1 MKDNNA
7 ASCEVAVSKWVPPT
21 PTSTR
26 NYPYNCWWVAALS
39 EEVGQT
45 PLGRWLLDMPVLLY
59 RADDGQAVVLEGRCP
74 HRGAPLAFGCRKGD
88 AIQCGYHG
96 FTFAATGECI
106 NVPSIKTGVPPI
118 RIRAYTVIE
127 RPPLVWV
134 YLGDPAA
141 IDSVPPPLELDWTV
155 DPSFAVVTGRMDI
168 KANYMLLKE
177 NVLDLT
183 HFGFV
188 HASTFKITDWVDPPQ
203 VEVNGDI
210 VRYRQHFERS
220 PLPPPFAE
228 PLKLPIGTPFN
239 RENYGSFISPAL
251 QIAAVDFIA
260 PDREDPAAI
269 AGQFRIAHATT
280 PIDATSMH
288 YFYLLAR
295 DHGKSSPEMQKLAQL
310 SSIGFAE
317 DEKMIEGVQ
326 QVLSHDPRPQ
336 ESWEVS
342 IKTDAA
348 GVQARRALARWMQR
362 ET

>member
-1 MKDNNA
+1 MENIH
-7 ASCEVAVSKWVPPT
+7 WVPPT
-21 PTSTR
+21 PASTR
-26 NYPYNCWWVAALS
+26 NYPHNCWWVAALS

-45 PLGRWLLDMPVLLY
+45 PFDRWLLDMPVLLY
-59 RADDGQAVVLEGRCP
+59 RKEDGHAVALEGRCP

-96 FTFAATGECI
+96 FTFAPTGECVK
-106 NVPSIKTGVPPI
+106 VPSIKTAVPPI
-118 RIRAYTVIE
+118 RM
-127 RPPLVWV
+127 
-134 YLGDPAA
+134 YLGDPQV
-141 IDSVPPPLELDWTV
+141 IDSVPPPLTLDWTV
-155 DPSFAVVTGRMDI
+155 DPSFAVVSGRMDI

-188 HASTFKITDWVDPPQ
+188 HANTFKITDWIDPPQ
-203 VEVNGDI
+203 VDVTGDI
-210 VRYRQHFERS
+210 VTYRQHFERS

-228 PLKLPIGTPFN
+228 PLKLPAGTPFN

-269 AGQFRIAHATT
+269 SGKFRIAHATT
-280 PIDATSMH
+280 PIDATRMH

-295 DHGKSSPEMQKLAQL
+295 DHGNTPEEMQTLAQL
-310 SSIGFAE
+310 SRIGFAE

-326 QVLSHDPRPQ
+326 HVLSRDPRPQ
-336 ESWEVS
+336 KSWEVS
-342 IKTDAA
+342 VKTDTA
-348 GVQARRALARWMQR
+348 GVQARRAVDRWMQR